1 MASLDH
7 LIPGTLANFSETAQR
22 QLHFLLKYLTR
33 FLQFVKQLDTAA
45 EQVKLVVVDLILEV
59 ASFKV
64 WTAKQIGYDVSAG
77 GPLSRLDKGPPA
89 ETSYPICFVRVLGR
103 PLGTYW

>member
-45 EQVKLVVVDLILEV
+45 EQV
-59 ASFKV
+59 
-64 WTAKQIGYDVSAG
+64 G
-77 GPLSRLDKGPPA
+77 G
-89 ETSYPICFVRVLGR
+89 
-103 PLGTYW
+103 